1 MILGVSSYITSAG
14 LKSVT
19 SAGSLGP
26 YFAIK
31 YFLPIYNFRIDKTIC
46 LGYSGSTSAQNI
58 SALNLVS
65 ATDST
70 LNAQFE
76 KIYNNVQYNLTDNKN
91 YIYYDSGMTGINDGG
106 ISIINGSR
114 QSVSTFVNTLN
125 NSPLSRVVSGTSL
138 STNTSGTFNVFGTD
152 DVAAISYN
160 PLSGSSSPI
169 SAFYR
174 VTSYSPKANGIT
186 SASGSYKCKIPAG
199 NGSFK
204 FNGLALYGTK
214 VNENGFDDNGLGVS
228 SFNFKPVLVAIALFD
243 EAQIKQDNVGG
254 INDFEMSVD
263 LGFDWTS
270 YNTSGAS
277 PVYIETNYWSKMPI
291 SSTTS
296 ADGISYDGDVVISS
310 SASPGSWTP
319 RAKLTITDP
328 KKQQLRLNQDDYH
341 FVDVQVKRWGL
352 GDTSATGSR
361 TDLAV
366 LSIDTSCPDDSLLQ
380 LGYGT
385 SATAIKS
392 IAMGCNSIA
401 YGYGET
407 AVSAY
412 ENVNTQYNGGY
423 TTSIGVDTSAGGFAS
438 IAFGQGSL
446 ADGYGCFAGGYY
458 SVSTNGNPG
467 VYQPLD
473 SNGFN
478 LAYGYKTSAI
488 SKGTSCNSS
497 MYLNDTSTY
506 DMGSNI
512 SLGQECLA
520 NGTHTIAMGME
531 SSAIGSGAIAI
542 GRLNFSD
549 GCYATT
555 LGNINYSRGYGSVSI
570 GAGNYSDGTPYNS
583 DGAAWAIGT
592 STSAT
597 NTHAI
602 AIGNKSLSS
611 GIGSIS
617 IGAYSGSTYNLSS
630 GQYSISFGQSS
641 ATGNFS
647 IATGYN
653 NTSSGVT
660 SIAMGASSIS
670 TGQGSIAIGSKAYSS
685 SNCSISIG
693 YDTSATN
700 YNSIAIGCITYSSG
714 NCSFAGG
721 YNTSATKDNS
731 FVYGSQSLAN
741 GANSTVFG
749 SNNTTNGSGS
759 IIGNNNTTSTTTSAS
774 IIFGESNTITGN
786 NSIAIGSNISITT
799 DNTIVIGGILGTGNT
814 TINGYDINIGGS
826 GTDLIT
832 LEASNI
838 IMKGWT
844 QTPMLYMYV
853 VYNVSG
859 KNGTTGLTFYA
870 DFYKVNPVT
879 NSREIASSCKM
890 DSVSMTQSYTSSNTN
905 VFYVHGKTDLSAQ
918 RSIWIDALTGY
929 MYLSYSV
936 ENVQTLSQ
944 KQTSLWPSYSSLKAA
959 HDSDSSFIM
968 PTRLYLLV
976 EDTFGNYNPQ
986 VHLNPSICDCS
997 AEIYKDQDYG
1007 FNPILFLSVST
1018 VYSSN
1023 TENNIIGGY
1032 IPQSLPLSLFAHVR
1046 DTGMDDAYIDLWH
1059 RLGANE
1065 KSPSNFH
1072 TFNLQSYDGG
1082 ITSTH
1087 GRDVTARFEWFMIN
1101 SFGYYIKRGA

>member
-160 PLSGSSSPI
+160 PLSGTSSPI

-380 LGYGT
+380 LGYRT

-392 IAMGCNSIA
+392 IAMGCNAIA
-401 YGYGET
+401 YGYGGT
-407 AVSAY
+407 AENAY
-412 ENVNTQYNGGY
+412 ESASTPVNGGY

-438 IAFGQGSL
+438 ISLGQGSL

-458 SVSTNGNPG
+458 SVSINGNPG
-467 VYQPLD
+467 TYQPLD
-473 SNGFN
+473 NAGFN
-478 LAYGYKTSAI
+478 FAYGYKTSAI
-488 SKGTSCNSS
+488 SKGEACDNS
-497 MYLNDTSTY
+497 MYLKDTSTWS
-506 DMGSNI
+506 MGSNI

-520 NGTHTIAMGME
+520 NGTHSIAMGMQT
-531 SSAIGSGAIAI
+531 SAIGSGAIAI

-555 LGNINYSRGYGSVSI
+555 LGNINYSKGYGSVSL
-570 GAGNYSDGTPYNS
+570 GAGNYSNGTSYNS

-602 AIGNKSLSS
+602 AIGNASLSS

-617 IGAYSGSTYNLSS
+617 IGAYAGNIYNAST
-630 GQYSISFGQSS
+630 GEYSIAFGQSS

-647 IATGYN
+647 FAVGYN
-653 NTSSGVT
+653 NTSTG
-660 SIAMGASSIS
+660 ISSIVIGADSTS
-670 TGQGSIAIGSKAYSS
+670 TGQGSIAIGSNAYSS

-693 YDTSATN
+693 YNTSATSYNSIAVGALTYSSGDHSFAGGFGTSATN
-700 YNSIAIGCITYSSG
+700 DS
-714 NCSFAGG
+714 
-721 YNTSATKDNS
+721 S
-731 FVYGSQSLAN
+731 FVYGSNSLSN
-741 GANSTVFG
+741 GRNGTVFG
-749 SNNTTNGSGS
+749 SNNTLNGSGT
-759 IIGNNNTTSTTTSAS
+759 ILGNNNTITTQTSAS
-774 IIFGESNTITGN
+774 MIFGETNTIAGN
-786 NSIAIGSNISITT
+786 NSIAIGSNISITD
-799 DNTIVIGGILGTGNT
+799 DNAIVIGGVLGKGST
-814 TINGYDINIGGS
+814 TINGYDINIGGT

-844 QTPMLYMYV
+844 QTPMFYMYV
-853 VYNVSG
+853 NSDIKG
-859 KNGTTGLTFYA
+859 ELGSASNCFQTNI
-870 DFYKVNPVT
+870 YKIDPVT
-879 NSREIASSCKM
+879 NGRSIISSCKLNTSTM
-890 DSVSMTQSYTSSNTN
+890 NQSYTNINKN
-905 VFYVHGKTDLSAQ
+905 VFYVHPDVKSDVNSQ
-918 RSIWIDALTGY
+918 RSIWIDILTGY
-929 MYLSYSV
+929 LYLSYATGDV
-936 ENVQTLSQ
+936 GTLAQ
-944 KQTSLWPSYSSLKAA
+944 KKVTLWPSSTALKAA
-959 HDSDSSFIM
+959 RDADPSFVM
-968 PTRLYLLV
+968 PTKLYLLL
-976 EDTFGNYNPQ
+976 EDVFIMNRIVHFNPAVYDCAATIYKDNRYSSNPQ
-986 VHLNPSICDCS
+986 QLHLYVNTVCSDCTMDNVVVGIMQQTFPLSTLAHVADTGMGDVYIFLDHLNPGGFHSEDLR
-997 AEIYKDQDYG
+997 AEE
-1007 FNPILFLSVST
+1007 F
-1018 VYSSN
+1018 
-1023 TENNIIGGY
+1023 
-1032 IPQSLPLSLFAHVR
+1032 
-1046 DTGMDDAYIDLWH
+1046 
-1059 RLGANE
+1059 
-1065 KSPSNFH
+1065 
-1072 TFNLQSYDGG
+1072 
-1082 ITSTH
+1082 TSTK
-1087 GRDVTARFEWFMIN
+1087 GADVTHRDELFRIDRY
-1101 SFGYYIKRGA
+1101 GYYAKRGA